1 MVGLQ
6 RSRAKL
12 SEGRQKI
19 VANPLGISSGMT
31 GDCHEP
37 ASAVDVTASAPI
49 YDASAV
55 DTERQCFPYQHQ
67 YFPAEEHRHINMHR
81 TCDLNYVMDEIR

>member
-6 RSRAKL
+6 RSHAKL

-37 ASAVDVTASAPI
+37 ALAVDVTASAPI
-49 YDASAV
+49 HDASAV
-55 DTERQCFPYQHQ
+55 DTQRQCLKKLH
-67 YFPAEEHRHINMHR
+67 
-81 TCDLNYVMDEIR
+81 

>member
-1 MVGLQ
+1 
-6 RSRAKL
+6 
-12 SEGRQKI
+12 
-19 VANPLGISSGMT
+19 MT

-67 YFPAEEHRHINMHR
+67 YFPAEEHRHINVHR
-81 TCDLNYVMDEIR
+81 TCNLNYVMDEIR